1 MNNKLKLAIISS
13 VVVAA
18 INTILPVAYAEPASK
33 QWIEFKQSDGNSIW
47 LRKWGDE
54 FAHGWETKEGAV
66 VQQDARSGDWYLT
79 EFDDKGYRKKSA
91 INANQ
96 ARAVNRDNV
105 EPRIKG
111 EAQRRAKQR
120 RIQSH
125 QHNVFSRSMANGISS
140 NSSGVNTTAVEQ
152 VSGTVN
158 VPVILVNFADTNA
171 KVTRSE
177 FDQFLF
183 QDSQGLTAYYHEVSY
198 GHLTLQGGSSG
209 VIDWVNLPET
219 HDFYGRNNSAGYD
232 SNIGVMIEDALDAAD
247 SRIDFSLYA
256 DINQDCQVDLVSFIY
271 QGNGEHQAVGVN
283 NDIWAHKYSMYW
295 LESEGDGNGVYR
307 TNDTCLADP
316 STTVTINDY
325 FVAPE
330 LSNAGNRANV
340 GTFAHEF
347 GHVFGLPDLYD
358 TGGSNSGQTAGA
370 GDWSLMASGSKT
382 GPSRDGESP
391 AHLSAW
397 GKYTLGWIAPTKIN
411 GVNDSEIEVGESVN
425 NPTAFLYENPSN
437 PQEYFLIENRDQQG
451 FDAYAPGKGL
461 AIWHIDDAISAPKS
475 DGTAQSDVNA
485 YPCDLGFEDCSTDHN
500 GVQLVSADHYF
511 DLEHD
516 FNDGDIHD
524 LFGED
529 GDGGS
534 DEYSTEQD
542 WDTEF
547 SSQSQPSSSWWSGGE
562 SGLEVTNISAKG
574 TLMTFKLGNGSV
586 NNSEVVLLNG
596 EAVTLLAEQNQAITG
611 YIDIPAGASNL
622 QLSITHNNG
631 GDADLYV
638 NYAAIN
644 DTSSADC
651 FLNTSSQVEL
661 CSEAEFG
668 DTVEGRY
675 YFVVKGYNGESF
687 ANVSLVANY
696 ELSDEPPV
704 DNGSVT
710 THSVNVA
717 SGSYQHFSITV
728 PAGSSVIEVSLD
740 ENGGSAMLLLNE
752 AEEASARSYIAK
764 DSAGEFVAIE
774 APSAGD
780 WFIAIR
786 GTKQGISDG
795 VLTITVK

>member
-1 MNNKLKLAIISS
+1 MNKKLKLALLSS
-13 VVVAA
+13 A
-18 INTILPVAYAEPASK
+18 IFAPLFANHAPLHAEPASK
-33 QWIEFKQSDGNSIW
+33 KLIEFKQSDGSTVW

-54 FAHGWETKEGAV
+54 FAHGWETKEGVV
-66 VQQDARSGDWYLT
+66 VQQDELSGDWFVT
-79 EFDDKGYRKKSA
+79 QFDARGYRKKST
-91 INANQ
+91 ININQ
-96 ARAVNRDNV
+96 ARAANRKAV

-111 EAQRRAKQR
+111 EALRRANLR
-120 RIQSH
+120 RTQSH
-125 QHNVFSRSMANGISS
+125 QQNLFSRSMADGLST
-140 NSSGVNTTAVEQ
+140 SSGGINTTAVEQ

-158 VPVILVNFADTNA
+158 VPVILVNFADTNT
-171 KVTRSE
+171 KVTRND

-183 QDSQGLTAYYHEVSY
+183 QDSQGLTAYYQEVSY
-198 GHLTLQGGSSG
+198 GHLNLQGGSSG
-209 VIDWVNLPET
+209 VIDWVNLPQT

-232 SNIGVMIEDALDAAD
+232 SNIGVMIEDTLTAAD
-247 SRIDFSLYA
+247 ARIDFSLYA

-295 LESEGDGNGVYR
+295 LETEGDGNGVYR
-307 TNDTCLADP
+307 TDDICLADP
-316 STTVTINDY
+316 TTTVTINDY

-330 LSNAGNRANV
+330 LSNAGTRANV

-382 GPSRDGESP
+382 GPNRDGESP

-397 GKYTLGWIAPTKIN
+397 GKYTLGWIAPTKLN
-411 GVNDSEIEVGESVN
+411 GVNNSGIEVGESAN

-485 YPCDLGFEDCSTDHN
+485 YPCDLGFQDCSTLHN

-547 SSQSQPSSSWWSGGE
+547 SSQSQPSSQWWDGSE
-562 SGLEVTNISAKG
+562 SELVMTNISAKG
-574 TLMTFKLGNGSV
+574 AVMTFDLGSGSATQEIVLQNGVPVSLV
-586 NNSEVVLLNG
+586 ANQG
-596 EAVTLLAEQNQAITG
+596 EALTG
-611 YIDIPAGASNL
+611 YIDIPAGASKL
-622 QLSITHNNG
+622 QLSLRHNSG

-638 NYAAIN
+638 NYGIVN
-644 DTSSADC
+644 DSSSADC
-651 FLNTSSQVEL
+651 FLNSSSAVEL
-661 CSEAEFG
+661 CTESEFG
-668 DTVEGRY
+668 ETLEGRY
-675 YFVVKGYNGESF
+675 FFVVKGYNGQAF
-687 ANVSLVANY
+687 ADVSLVAEY
-696 ELSDEPPV
+696 DLGSEPPGG
-704 DNGSVT
+704 NGSVT
-710 THSVNVA
+710 SYKVDVA
-717 SGSYQHFSITV
+717 SGSYQHFMVAV
-728 PAGSSVIEVSLD
+728 PAGSTVIEVSLD
-740 ENGGSAMLLLNE
+740 ESDGSAMLMLNE
-752 AEEASARSYIAK
+752 GEEASARSYSAK
-764 DSAGEFVAIE
+764 DNSGEFVAID
-774 APSAGD
+774 APAAGE
-780 WFIAIR
+780 WFVAVR
-786 GTKQGISDG
+786 GTKQGVANG
-795 VLTITVK
+795 LLTITVK